1 MGRITGVR
9 DAWPAEKVR
18 RLRAM
23 IAAGLTAPDIC
34 YTLEDEFGGTSSPA
48 PVYLALQKD
57 RPVSDGISLHFGY
70 ELQRMY
76 RRIGHAS
83 RT

>member
-1 MGRITGVR
+1 
-9 DAWPAEKVR
+9 
-18 RLRAM
+18 M
-23 IAAGLTAPDIC
+23 ICTKTIWGDAPDLIS
-34 YTLEDEFGGTSSPA
+34 EDEMRALIKAEADAVGGVHQLCRTLHMKSPA
-48 PVYLALQKD
+48 PVYLTLQKD

>member
-34 YTLEDEFGGTSSPA
+34 YTLEDEFGGT
-48 PVYLALQKD
+48 
-57 RPVSDGISLHFGY
+57 
-70 ELQRMY
+70 
-76 RRIGHAS
+76 
-83 RT
+83 